1 MLEEIKALL
10 GFPDDDDRD
19 PQLMTIM
26 RLVQQRLCSLL
37 GTDEVPAALAYI
49 VTEVTVLRFNRIG
62 SEGMSSHNVEG
73 ESITYQAAD
82 DFAAFANDIEA
93 WKEAHAGDVSRKVR
107 FI

>member
-10 GFPDDDDRD
+10 GFTDTDRD

-37 GTDEVPAALAYI
+37 GTDEVPEALAYI

-73 ESITYQAAD
+73 ESITYQATD
-82 DFAAFANDIEA
+82 DFATFANDIEA
-93 WKEAHAGDVSRKVR
+93 WKETHAGDVSRKIR